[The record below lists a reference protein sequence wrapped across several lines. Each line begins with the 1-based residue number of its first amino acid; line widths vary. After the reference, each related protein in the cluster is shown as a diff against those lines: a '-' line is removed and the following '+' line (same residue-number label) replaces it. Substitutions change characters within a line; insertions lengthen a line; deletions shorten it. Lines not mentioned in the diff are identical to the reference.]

1 VKKRKLSELAKVIR
15 SKNAGPFELTFDV
28 MFGDPE
34 TYALVRDSGVLGGE
48 LMQRLYRVG
57 ANEILSTHFF
67 EAALSFKVTIARRVA
82 SGTFGDTDVF
92 GAQQHAPLL
101 DVEIPVPDEP
111 PGASRSAKSR
121 SPRKSPRRAG

>member
-1 VKKRKLSELAKVIR
+1 MNMKTRKLSELAKVIR

-28 MFGDPE
+28 MFDDPE

-57 ANEILSTHFF
+57 ADEVLSTHFF
-67 EAALSFKVTIARRVA
+67 DAALSFKATIARKVG
-82 SGTFGDTDVF
+82 SGTVGDTDVF

-101 DVEIPVPDEP
+101 DVEISLPADPIV
-111 PGASRSAKSR
+111 R
-121 SPRKSPRRAG
+121 PRGSDSIRNTGS